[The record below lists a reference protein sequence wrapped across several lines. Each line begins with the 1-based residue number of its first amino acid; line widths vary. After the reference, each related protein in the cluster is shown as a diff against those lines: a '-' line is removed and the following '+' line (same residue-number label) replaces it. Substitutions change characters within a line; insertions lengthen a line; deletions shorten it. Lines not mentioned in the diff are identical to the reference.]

1 MNRDLSLI
9 KKTKDK
15 KICIS
20 CMFSS
25 YDALEEKGWNCNNHE
40 SEHHTN
46 NYNLVLQE
54 DCRFFKFAI
63 PTMERIA
70 KQIIKEEDAKAQTT
84 LI

>member
-15 KICIS
+15 KICVS
-20 CMFSS
+20 CKFSS
-25 YDALEEKGWNCNNHE
+25 YDALEEKGWNCNNQE
-40 SEHHTN
+40 SEHFTR
-46 NYNLVLQE
+46 NYDLILQE
-54 DCRFFKFAI
+54 DCRLFKFAI